1 MTRIFLLMILCHIID
16 DFVFQP
22 ICLSNLKQKEYWDK
36 TFKDD
41 KHALFLYEKD
51 YIAALIIHGVS
62 WAIMIHLPL
71 IFMTEVSGTA
81 IGFSVLINATIHALI
96 DNIKANKKSINLIMD
111 QFAHFVQ
118 ICIIF
123 TYLVAL

>member
-1 MTRIFLLMILCHIID
+1 MVRIFLLMILCHIID
-16 DFVFQP
+16 DFVLQP

-36 TFKDD
+36 TFKND

-51 YIAALIIHGVS
+51 YIAALIVHGVS

-71 IFMTEVSGTA
+71 IFMTDVSGIA
-81 IGFSVLINATIHALI
+81 IGFSVLINAAIHAII
-96 DNIKANKKSINLIMD
+96 DNIKANKKSINLVMD

-118 ICIIF
+118 ICIVF
-123 TYLVAL
+123 TYLGAI